1 MNKNEIKIQETG
13 LLNDERIT
21 RFMQGQMNV
30 DEESAFM
37 AELKNNEVLRSQAI
51 AQARLVKGM
60 KQVDDELKEII
71 RSTDEQTI
79 RRLASETTIR
89 KKQTARWL
97 AIAASVALILFVG
110 FKSYDYYNTTSLGK
124 KYAHTF
130 PVSSIVRGE
139 ANLDVEAELTTLFNN
154 IAEGKDLDDTISR
167 LEALWEISKQETYND
182 YTDYAPYIGWNLA
195 IGYLQ
200 EIAEGKYGFRPSYLG
215 EAHGLLHLFAYCECT
230 LDPSLYLLKDVLGQ
244 AAYEAI
250 KEQGGFDVYRELCRF
265 FSIENPPPSLRKA
278 YVRNPESI
286 LVYVFLRQCGFTD
299 INIIRRFFYREEIF
313 GYRLLD
319 MRYDTI
325 TEALSFSGAG
335 AYEIRSFQR
344 FCRWLLRYRSEK
356 AIAPRVLRWCN
367 DNLNYAAMDT
377 LRMFV
382 EAGLDNNEGMIDQ
395 SVYRRLL
402 NEGLTQ
408 EVHDALVDE
417 LFIARP
423 DIVDHYRNAGVN
435 PKRENK
441 IYEYKEK
448 ELALETSLGEYTF
461 HLPKDTNELH
471 KWGNLFHNC
480 VASYDSD
487 VLSKWSL
494 IAAMKKKEKY
504 VACIEVKQGR
514 ITQALGYCNQRLP
527 ADYRAA
533 IAEWANRNK
542 IFYRH

>member
-1 MNKNEIKIQETG
+1 MEGKKRYFYYNAMEDDWQEQVCPQDD
-13 LLNDERIT
+13 LAYRLQELRIADERFAYVYLPLSWSVELLPNRTVELALHIKRVT
-21 RFMQGQMNV
+21 IEEDAIIEVTDKEWTIECDIDHGNLQGWPVSIVGN
-30 DEESAFM
+30 D
-37 AELKNNEVLRSQAI
+37 
-51 AQARLVKGM
+51 
-60 KQVDDELKEII
+60 
-71 RSTDEQTI
+71 
-79 RRLASETTIR
+79 RRNWRNGYVCGGS
-89 KKQTARWL
+89 
-97 AIAASVALILFVG
+97 ILFPELLAARHVDIPAVAIDVAI
-110 FKSYDYYNTTSLGK
+110 DYL
-124 KYAHTF
+124 
-130 PVSSIVRGE
+130 R
-139 ANLDVEAELTTLFNN
+139 
-154 IAEGKDLDDTISR
+154 
-167 LEALWEISKQETYND
+167 
-182 YTDYAPYIGWNLA
+182 
-195 IGYLQ
+195 
-200 EIAEGKYGFRPSYLG
+200 EIAEDKYGFRPSYLG
-215 EAHGLLHLFAYCECT
+215 DAHGLQHLIAFCESA
-230 LDPSLYLLKDVLGQ
+230 LDPNIYFLKDVLGQ
-244 AAYEAI
+244 AAYRAI
-250 KEQGGFDVYRELCRF
+250 KEQGRFDSYRELCRYLD
-265 FSIENPPPSLRKA
+265 IEKLPPSLRKA
-278 YVRNPESI
+278 YVRSPESI

-319 MRYDTI
+319 MRYN
-325 TEALSFSGAG
+325 AVAG
-335 AYEIRSFQR
+335 VLNLRGTGGYDLNRFQR
-344 FCRWLLRYRSEK
+344 LCRWLLRHREEK

-367 DNLNYAAMDT
+367 DNFTYAALDT